1 MTMTNGPINP
11 PILEEALNFKT
22 FNPKLIPY
30 QYRVIYDI
38 KKTFDYSNG
47 PHYIMLSGSIGS
59 AKSTLLAWLIIKH
72 CTEFDGA
79 GVLIGRKAMPDL
91 ADTIFQELL
100 DMLEGALVEGVDYWV
115 NHTKKSLRFKNKSY
129 VIARSWSDRKF
140 KSKFRSLKLSMV
152 VIEELTENDSKDWQ
166 FFDEVI
172 GRLGRAKDKK
182 NRTIPENIF
191 IAATNPDDPSH
202 DAYKF
207 FIKGSK
213 KTGNYA
219 CKTDE
224 DGLTNIHTYYSLTEQ
239 NPFLP
244 SWYHASL
251 RKKYDAKMI
260 RRMLYGEWLYI
271 NTDVIYYCYDPVKH
285 LAPNLE
291 IKKNLPIRLS
301 FDFNISKGKPMSSC
315 MLQFNP
321 KARNQSIKDKR
332 FTFFEEVA
340 VEGART
346 LTAMEE
352 WAGKGVFDLPHNP
365 KIIIHGDQTGT
376 KSDSRGVQSDYDII
390 EKFIA
395 NYERKDED
403 PIEYEI
409 DLPTVNPH
417 QRIRHNIS
425 NGQLENAD
433 NEISVV
439 IDEKCYFI
447 DAGFSNTRLAEN
459 SKYTEDQTTEGQDM
473 STAATY
479 AIHYCVEYE
488 MIEEE
493 DIMFS

>member
-1 MTMTNGPINP
+1 MT
-11 PILEEALNFKT
+11 EEVSQPLNFKT
-22 FNPKLIPY
+22 FNPTVIPY

-38 KKTFDYSNG
+38 KKVYDYSNG
-47 PHYIMLSGSIGS
+47 PHYVMLSGSIGS

-72 CTEFDGA
+72 CTEFSGA

-115 NHTKKSLRFKNKSY
+115 NHTKKSLKFKNGSY
-129 VIARSWSDRKF
+129 VLARSWSDRKF

-172 GRLGRAKDKK
+172 GRLGRAKDKNNK
-182 NRTIPENIF
+182 TIPENIF

-213 KTGNYA
+213 KKGNYA
-219 CKTDE
+219 SKTDE
-224 DGLTNIHTYYSLTEQ
+224 DGHTNIHTYYSLTEQ

-244 SWYHASL
+244 DWYHSSL

-271 NTDVIYYCYDPVKH
+271 SSDVIYYNYDPEKH
-285 LAPNLE
+285 LTPDLKIDRE
-291 IKKNLPIRLS
+291 LPLRLS

-315 MLQFNP
+315 LLQFNP
-321 KARNQSIKDKR
+321 RARNKVARDKR
-332 FTFFEEVA
+332 FTFLKEVA
-340 VEGART
+340 IEGAKT
-346 LTAMEE
+346 VNAMDE

-376 KSDSRGVQSDYDII
+376 KSDSRGVKSDYDII
-390 EKFIA
+390 EKFLA
-395 NYERKDED
+395 NYLRKDG
-403 PIEYEI
+403 EYLDYDI
-409 DLPTVNPH
+409 DLPSINPPV
-417 QRIRHNIS
+417 RERHNIT
-425 NGQLENAD
+425 NGQLENSE
-433 NEISVV
+433 NECAV
-439 IDEKCYFI
+439 IVDESCYFI
-447 DAGFSNTRLAEN
+447 DAGFSNTRLSEN
-459 SKYTEDQTTEGQDM
+459 SKYTEDQTTEGQDI

-488 MIEEE
+488 MIDEE